1 MLLVSG
7 GQGKYYEGY
16 MSKLIS
22 DAGLNN
28 NGQEFSTSNL
38 GIPDGIVVEFIDE
51 DKREIDYTLTTPFQ
65 MRYFHDNNVTED
77 ISDYETGYSV
87 YLSDG
92 SYFLGA
98 FSSDEQPTEYDRE
111 YIVRFSY

>member
-22 DAGLNN
+22 DAGLDN

-38 GIPDGIVVEFIDE
+38 SIPDGIVVEFIDE
-51 DKREIDYTLTTPFQ
+51 DTHEIDYTLTTPFR
-65 MRYFHDNNVTED
+65 MRYFHNNDFTED
-77 ISDYETGYSV
+77 PSDYETGYFV
-87 YLSDG
+87 YLPDG
-92 SYFLGA
+92 SDFFGA
-98 FSSDEQPTEYDRE
+98 FSSDEQPAEYDSE